1 MQESLLRELIEQA
14 FDRLSCPFRNN
25 GVYNELQSAILKAY
39 KLGKLEADGGDTT
52 IIELQQLVLTA

>member
-1 MQESLLRELIEQA
+1 MQESTLMEIIEQA

-39 KLGKLEADGGDTT
+39 KLGKQEAAATDTQV
-52 IIELQQLVLTA
+52 IELQQLGLSA